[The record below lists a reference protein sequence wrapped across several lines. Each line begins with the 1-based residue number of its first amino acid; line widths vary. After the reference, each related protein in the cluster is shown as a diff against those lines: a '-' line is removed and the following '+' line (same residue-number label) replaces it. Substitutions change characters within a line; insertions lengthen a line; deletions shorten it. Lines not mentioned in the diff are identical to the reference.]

1 MSRVIGLF
9 RSDRS
14 CLVLIAILGL
24 LLCGS
29 GLGGRDLWDPDEP
42 RTAQV
47 TEAIVRSGDWA
58 VLQQEDHLYL
68 EKPPLYYWLAAL
80 ASLPAEVV
88 DEFSVRLPASVAAIL
103 TAVTVFLF
111 GRSLF
116 GRRAGALAALVFLT
130 TFDVVLEA
138 RWARPDMLLTLCV
151 TAAAWCFRE
160 ALDERAPRFWLAGFY
175 LAVGLAV
182 LSKGPVGLLPIPAAL
197 VCLAA
202 SRRLAFLKRAGV
214 AWGLPLLLLPVS
226 LWLAAWS
233 AGTGRPF
240 PLAVILERFGL
251 RVALGLHHSRPLLH
265 MLGSLPLALFPWVG
279 LLPAALQDAWPRR
292 GQRRDDRTV
301 FLVSFLLVYAALFA
315 MSAEKR
321 GVYLLPILPFQA
333 LLVGRLWDGALM
345 EWDPHPLDRPI
356 RWGLALLGAIAV
368 AGSGYYLP
376 LIRETDAALLRPATA
391 LCVAFVLSTIVPLVL
406 VRRLGPGRALGAF
419 ASGLAV
425 CYVVIV
431 AMVLPAVD
439 LRKSARPLATRV
451 AAVAGGD
458 PVAIYPDDHPGL
470 AWYARRPITV
480 LSDRLQLREFLGSA
494 PRALCLM
501 EEATWQTERSGLPA
515 AQVVERGSVGHRSLV
530 LVRAGT

>member
-1 MSRVIGLF
+1 MIRAIGLF

-14 CLVLIAILGL
+14 CLLLIAIVGL

-47 TEAIVRSGDWA
+47 TDGIVRSGDWA

-80 ASLPAEVV
+80 ASLPAGGV
-88 DEFSVRLPASVAAIL
+88 DEFSARLPASVAAIL
-103 TAVTVFLF
+103 TAITVFLL
-111 GRSLF
+111 GRNLF
-116 GRRAGALAALVFLT
+116 GRRAGALSALVFLT

-160 ALDERAPRFWLAGFY
+160 ALDDGRRRLWLFGFY
-175 LAVGLAV
+175 LALGLAV
-182 LSKGPVGLLPIPAAL
+182 LAKGPVGLLPIPAAL

-202 SRRLAFLKRAGV
+202 SHKLSFLRRAGL

-233 AGTGRPF
+233 AGTGHSF
-240 PLAVILERFGL
+240 PLIVILERFGH
-251 RVALGLHHSRPLLH
+251 RVALGLHHPRPLLH
-265 MLGSLPLALFPWVG
+265 MLGSLPLSLFPWVG
-279 LLPAALQDAWPRR
+279 LLPAALLDAWPRR
-292 GQRRDDRTV
+292 GQRDDRTV

-333 LLVGRLWDGALM
+333 LLLGRLWDGALL

-356 RWGLALLGAIAV
+356 RWGLALLSAV
-368 AGSGYYLP
+368 AVTGSGYYLP
-376 LIRETDAALLRPATA
+376 LIRRTDPALLRPAAA
-391 LCVAFVLSTIVPLVL
+391 LCAAFILSTIVPFMLA
-406 VRRLGPGRALGAF
+406 RRLGPGRALGAF

-431 AMVLPAVD
+431 AAVLPAVD
-439 LRKSARPLATRV
+439 RLKSARPLATRV
-451 AAVAGGD
+451 AAAAGGD

-470 AWYARRPITV
+470 AWYARRPIMV
-480 LSDRLQLREFLGSA
+480 LSDGPHLREFLESE

-501 EEATWQTERSGLPA
+501 EEATWEAERSGLPA
-515 AQVVERGSVGHRSLV
+515 AQVVERGRVGHRSLV